1 MANAYRVTVKS
12 AVTDGTNIFLE
23 VEIFSGTQTFQL
35 IRPTFKF
42 GTTAA
47 TIQAY
52 LQTIANNQPALAA
65 DIGTL
70 INVPIIGA

>member
-12 AVTDGTNIFLE
+12 AVSDGTNIFLE

-35 IRPTFKF
+35 IRPAFKV

-52 LQTIANNQPALAA
+52 LQNIANNQPTLAA
-65 DIGTL
+65 DVATL
-70 INVPIIGA
+70 VNVPIVGA